1 MTAVLSIAAIF
12 GAAVVI
18 SAIVSVSAW
27 LRRHEATGYLSIAVL
42 AAGSVWWSA
51 MSMVTLFWRDPTV
64 ALWSISLTYAG
75 VFLLVGGWWVTSR
88 ALADRFWR
96 LRPRTALILAAEPLL
111 CTIALATNPW
121 HHLFIDHLKATS
133 VGGAYAAVF
142 GPLFWVH
149 ALYCYALLTISG
161 VRVFRV
167 FIRGAGRKRGY
178 LLAVLTTL
186 PSVLVNLVGILSGG
200 RLVDLTAIGLAVG
213 APVMYWMVR
222 HDSSPSAAPVSH
234 HDLFR
239 IMSDLVI
246 VVDGQRRVLDHNPAA
261 RSLVEHLG
269 AADRLPAVFGEF
281 PAGGHSEFTIND
293 IGGTGIDLSVQISA
307 VTGRRSSDTAWV
319 LVARDVT
326 EDNDR
331 RRALEHA
338 NAQLHTQLATIERL
352 RSDLAEQA
360 NRDHLTGL
368 HNRRHL
374 MTTLS
379 GMLASGRPLSFAL
392 VDIDHFKQINDRYG
406 HTTGDDVLRQVAQRL
421 SVVAR
426 PGDLV
431 ARYGGE
437 EFAIVL
443 ADCGIDEATARVD
456 EVRRAVKAGD
466 SGAAAVT
473 VSAGVTAST
482 TAHDIREL
490 IHTAD
495 MALYAA
501 KESGRDRVHVGGLTP
516 RPVPAGGRGR

>member
-18 SAIVSVSAW
+18 SAAVSVSAW
-27 LRRHEATGYLSIAVL
+27 RRRHEATGYLSIAVL
-42 AAGSVWWSA
+42 ASGSVWWSV
-51 MSMVTLFWRDPTV
+51 MSMITLFWRDPTA
-64 ALWSISLTYAG
+64 ALWAISLTYVG

-96 LRPRTALILAAEPLL
+96 LRPRTAVILAIEPVL

-121 HHLFIDHLKATS
+121 HHLFIDHLKPTS

-149 ALYCYALLTISG
+149 ALYCYAMLTVSG
-161 VRVFRV
+161 VRVFRL

-186 PSVLVNLVGILSGG
+186 PSVVVNLIGILSGG
-200 RLVDLTAIGLAVG
+200 TLVDLTAIGLAAG

-222 HDSSPSAAPVSH
+222 HDSAPSTAPVSH

-246 VVDGQRRVLDHNPAA
+246 VVDGERRILETNPAA
-261 RSLVEHLG
+261 QRFLDKAG
-269 AADRLPAVFGEF
+269 RLPDVFGEL
-281 PAGGHSEFTIND
+281 PADGHSEFTIND
-293 IGGTGIDLSVQISA
+293 CAGTGTDLSVQISA
-307 VTGRRSSDTAWV
+307 VTGRRRSHTAWV

-326 EDNDR
+326 EDNNR
-331 RRALEHA
+331 RRALEVA
-338 NAQLHTQLATIERL
+338 NARLHTQVATIERL
-352 RSDLAEQA
+352 RADLAEQA
-360 NRDHLTGL
+360 ARDHLTGL

-374 MTTLS
+374 MTALEELS
-379 GMLASGRPLSFAL
+379 GSGRRFGFAL

-406 HTTGDDVLRQVAQRL
+406 HITGDDVLVRVARL
-421 SVVAR
+421 LSAVVR

-437 EFAIVL
+437 EFAMVL
-443 ADCGIDEATARVD
+443 ADCGREEAAARID
-456 EVRRAVKAGD
+456 EVRLSIRDGD
-466 SGAAAVT
+466 HCGVPVT
-473 VSAGVTAST
+473 VSAGVADST
-482 TAHDIREL
+482 GAAGLREL
-490 IHTAD
+490 VHAAD

-501 KESGRDRVHVGGLTP
+501 KEAGRDQVRVAGLSP
-516 RPVPAGGRGR
+516 QPVPAGGSVR